1 MPKRTHQRSTRVS
14 AIALACSLAL
24 LNGVAL
30 SGCSQSRADQI
41 ADDWAVPETDAADAS
56 PTPGALIDKSAAAA
70 SADWPA
76 NWASRKFFDRPT
88 AFIYAASSA
97 GAREAEQIMLDA
109 TRDFLEFTG
118 AKSSKGLIIVTD
130 AKDPLPA
137 EAAQLAQ
144 IISNRLRSYRTATQ
158 PSVAPTPSDP
168 DAEWAKQ
175 KKKFDDAGL
184 PIEALLR
191 ILPCGVLKDD
201 LSEKLGL
208 PTNVAMQT
216 PWAAIVP
223 TRAACKR
230 SAHELT
236 KAIMKSKEVTLG
248 QRLLI
253 APWLP
258 MMESM
263 MTDELAAERVVTLFN
278 EDALSRADW
287 DPTRKQAYIGD
298 YRETK
303 NRERDK
309 RISSR
314 EKDMKAKGA
323 TSKPAG

>member
-1 MPKRTHQRSTRVS
+1 MPHRSCTNRVS
-14 AIALACSLAL
+14 FVAIGIILAL
-24 LNGVAL
+24 CAGI
-30 SGCSQSRADQI
+30 SMPGCTQSRADEI
-41 ADDWAVPETDAADAS
+41 VDDSTASATDS
-56 PTPGALIDKSAAAA
+56 TELSIPGATTTAPANDAG
-70 SADWPA
+70 WPA
-76 NWASRKFFDRPT
+76 QWASRKFFDRPT
-88 AFIYAASSA
+88 AFIYAASA
-97 GAREAEQIMLDA
+97 TGAREAEQIMLDA

-118 AKSSKGLIIVTD
+118 AKASKGLIIVTD

-137 EAAQLAQ
+137 DEVQLAQ

-158 PSVAPTPSDP
+158 PSIEPAVSDP
-168 DAEWAKQ
+168 NAEWVKQ

-184 PIEALLR
+184 PIGALLR

-201 LSEKLGL
+201 LTEKLGL

-278 EDALSRADW
+278 EDALSRTNW

-303 NRERDK
+303 NRERQK
-309 RISSR
+309 RISSH
-314 EKDMKAKGA
+314 EKEMKAKGA
-323 TSKPAG
+323 PTSQAVK

>member
-1 MPKRTHQRSTRVS
+1 MPHRHHHRIVRISMGITI
-14 AIALACSLAL
+14 AICAGMALP
-24 LNGVAL
+24 
-30 SGCSQSRADQI
+30 GCTQSRADEIVDESTPTSTGSTESAI
-41 ADDWAVPETDAADAS
+41 ANETTTA
-56 PTPGALIDKSAAAA
+56 PTDGP
-70 SADWPA
+70 DWPA
-76 NWASRKFFDRPT
+76 QWASRKFFNRPT
-88 AFIYAASSA
+88 AFIYAASASA
-97 GAREAEQIMLDA
+97 AREAEQIMLDA

-118 AKSSKGLIIVTD
+118 AKASKGLIIVTD

-137 EAAQLAQ
+137 DEVQLAQ

-158 PSVAPTPSDP
+158 PSIEPAVSDP
-168 DAEWAKQ
+168 NAEWVKQ

-184 PIEALLR
+184 PIGALLR

-201 LSEKLGL
+201 LTEKLGL

-248 QRLLI
+248 QRLLM

-278 EDALSRADW
+278 EDALSRTNW

-303 NRERDK
+303 NRERQK
-309 RISSR
+309 RISSH
-314 EKDMKAKGA
+314 EKEMKAKGA
-323 TSKPAG
+323 PTSQPVK